1 MELPDPLNPQFA
13 KWIGVVMV
21 LDLILLP
28 MPMKWLIIENQNPI
42 KP

>member
-13 KWIGVVMV
+13 KWIGVVMA
-21 LDLILLP
+21 LNLIPLP
-28 MPMKWLIIENQNPI
+28 MPMKWSITESQNPI